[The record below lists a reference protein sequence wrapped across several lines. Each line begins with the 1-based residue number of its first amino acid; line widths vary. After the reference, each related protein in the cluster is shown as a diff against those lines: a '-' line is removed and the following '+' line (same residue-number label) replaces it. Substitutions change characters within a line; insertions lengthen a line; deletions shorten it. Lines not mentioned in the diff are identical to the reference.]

1 MVLVTILILRV
12 KILLGDQES
21 CVINSGTITRYYSLG
36 TGTRQGDAI
45 SAFLFVLALEILFL
59 LKKLKPEIAGR
70 TIF

>member
-1 MVLVTILILRV
+1 MALVTILILRV

-21 CVINSGTITRYYSLG
+21 CVINSDTITRHYSLG
-36 TGTRQGDAI
+36 TGNRQGDPI